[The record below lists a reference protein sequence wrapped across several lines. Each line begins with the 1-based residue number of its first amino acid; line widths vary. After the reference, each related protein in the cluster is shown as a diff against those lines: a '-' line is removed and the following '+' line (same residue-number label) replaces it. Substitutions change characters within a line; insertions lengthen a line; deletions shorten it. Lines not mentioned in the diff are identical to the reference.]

1 MVGGVLL
8 FSLFTNYQ
16 GATRF
21 ETQLWNARPV
31 DIHQDPARVWDWGD
45 LQFLR

>member
-1 MVGGVLL
+1 MLL
-8 FSLFTNYQ
+8 FSLFTNFR

-21 ETQLWNARPV
+21 ETQLWNAGPV
-31 DIHQDPARVWDWGD
+31 DIHEDPSRIWDWGD